1 MNDRLLAPVAVVVA
15 LLVVAALSVFVVGE
29 SEFAVRTRFGQVQQA
44 DYAAGLH
51 WCWPFERI
59 ERVDRR
65 VLAQR
70 LQAESF
76 IDAAQ
81 QGLSVDIDMSW
92 RVRDAAT
99 YLHAGAGSS
108 AEAAVAARLADAL
121 RSRLKAKYA
130 QMSLAQILT
139 APRGGVSDVLVAQL
153 APTATGLGVEIID
166 ARVKRIDPTD
176 QVANAIYARMQE
188 AYTVQARELRAES
201 TAAAD
206 RVRAEADRNLADIRA
221 TANREA
227 QRMRGEGDA
236 QAAAIRARA
245 YGTNPEFAAFYR
257 SLQAYRNALGRE
269 GDILVVQ
276 PDGEFYKYLH
286 SPARH

>member
-15 LLVVAALSVFVVGE
+15 LLVVAGLSVFVVSE
-29 SEFAVRTRFGQVQQA
+29 SEFAIRIRFGQVQQA
-44 DYAAGLH
+44 DYAPGLH

-76 IDAAQ
+76 LDAAQ
-81 QGLSVDIDMSW
+81 QGLSVDIDLSW
-92 RVRDAAT
+92 RVRDAAS
-99 YLHAGAGSS
+99 YWHAGAGAN
-108 AEAAVAARLADAL
+108 AEVAVSARLADAL
-121 RSRLKAKYA
+121 RSKLKAAYA
-130 QMSLAQILT
+130 QMSVPQILT
-139 APRGGVSDVLVAQL
+139 APRGGVSDELIAQL
-153 APTATGLGVEIID
+153 APTATSMGVEVID

-176 QVANAIYARMQE
+176 QVANAIYARMQA
-188 AYTVQARELRAES
+188 AYDGQARELRAKG

-206 RVRAEADRNLADIRA
+206 QVRAEADRKLADITA
-221 TANREA
+221 TANRDT
-227 QRMRGEGDA
+227 QRLRGEGDA
-236 QAAAIRARA
+236 QAATIYARA
-245 YGTNPEFAAFYR
+245 YGANPEFAAFYR

-286 SPARH
+286 NPARH

>member
-15 LLVVAALSVFVVGE
+15 LLVVACLSVFVVSEG
-29 SEFAVRTRFGQVQQA
+29 EFAVRTRFGQVQQA
-44 DYAAGLH
+44 DYTPGLH

-65 VLAQR
+65 VLVQR

-76 IDAAQ
+76 LDAAQ

-99 YLHAGAGSS
+99 YLHTGAGAD
-108 AEAAVAARLADAL
+108 AEAAVAPRLKDAL
-121 RSRLKAKYA
+121 RSKLKAVYA

-139 APRGGVSDVLVAQL
+139 APRGGISDQLIAQL
-153 APTATGLGVEIID
+153 APTATSLGVEFVD

-176 QVANAIYARMQE
+176 QVANAIYARMQA
-188 AYTVQARELRAES
+188 AYDVQSREMRAAG
-201 TAAAD
+201 TAAAGQ
-206 RVRAEADRNLADIRA
+206 VRAEADRRLAEITA
-221 TANREA
+221 TANRDA
-227 QRMRGEGDA
+227 QRLRGEGDA
-236 QAAAIRARA
+236 QAAAIYARA
-245 YGTNPEFAAFYR
+245 YGANPEFAAFYR

-286 SPARH
+286 SPAHH